1 MSTVDIQY
9 KLIIIK
15 LFWIIFN
22 KDVIPDCAC
31 IIFICVNVIEWA
43 RFGDACSKFN
53 DKAIFRL
60 YAIKNHVAWT
70 IHRRLFL
77 VQNVWINSRG
87 FFVEFQSILL
97 SIKIYLFWWLWFIY
111 PFSSFSSNY
120 NKENFLNVYCKQ
132 YIIFTLSHNFVF
144 VILVCRRD
152 FVSVWWTL
160 MSWFC
165 RF

>member
-60 YAIKNHVAWT
+60 YAIKNHVAW
-70 IHRRLFL
+70 IINRRLFL
-77 VQNVWINSRG
+77 VLKCINQFTWILHRVSKYY
-87 FFVEFQSILL
+87 
-97 SIKIYLFWWLWFIY
+97 SIKICLFWWLWFIY
-111 PFSSFSSNY
+111 QFSNSFYFLQIQYNH
-120 NKENFLNVYCKQ
+120 NKENLLNLYCK
-132 YIIFTLSHNFVF
+132 
-144 VILVCRRD
+144 
-152 FVSVWWTL
+152 
-160 MSWFC
+160 
-165 RF
+165 

>member
-1 MSTVDIQY
+1 MLKSYFKMLNIFFCGIGEYIQWMSTVDIQY

-53 DKAIFRL
+53 DKASFRL
-60 YAIKNHVAWT
+60 YAIKNHVAWI

-77 VQNVWINSRG
+77 VLKCINQFTWILHWISNCKWIYTHNHL
-87 FFVEFQSILL
+87 VEALFLL
-97 SIKIYLFWWLWFIY
+97 LYK
-111 PFSSFSSNY
+111 
-120 NKENFLNVYCKQ
+120 
-132 YIIFTLSHNFVF
+132 
-144 VILVCRRD
+144 
-152 FVSVWWTL
+152 
-160 MSWFC
+160 
-165 RF
+165 

>member
-1 MSTVDIQY
+1 MSTVDIQF

-60 YAIKNHVAWT
+60 YAIKNLVAWT
-70 IHRRLFL
+70 ILSRLFL
-77 VQNVWINSRG
+77 VLKFIIQATWVIHTVLKHFIIIKEWFIFYVCNLYSIFLVITK
-87 FFVEFQSILL
+87 FAILL
-97 SIKIYLFWWLWFIY
+97 S
-111 PFSSFSSNY
+111 SNS
-120 NKENFLNVYCKQ
+120 
-132 YIIFTLSHNFVF
+132 I
-144 VILVCRRD
+144 
-152 FVSVWWTL
+152 
-160 MSWFC
+160 
-165 RF
+165 

>member
-60 YAIKNHVAWT
+60 YAIKNHVAWI

-77 VQNVWINSRG
+77 VLKCINQFTWILHWISKYFIINKDL
-87 FFVEFQSILL
+87 FIMIYISIFELL
-97 SIKIYLFWWLWFIY
+97 SFYYLQIQY
-111 PFSSFSSNY
+111 NY
-120 NKENFLNVYCKQ
+120 NKENL
-132 YIIFTLSHNFVF
+132 LS
-144 VILVCRRD
+144 L
-152 FVSVWWTL
+152 
-160 MSWFC
+160 
-165 RF
+165 